1 MFEQDKETLKAH
13 PETSPEQKINSS
25 PGEAGGASVPDAFSA
40 PSAANEDASA
50 QTTPDAASSPE
61 ASALAPE
68 ADKAEAETSPEQLLA
83 QLEAELAEAKEAH
96 LRAVADLQNFRR
108 RAAEE
113 RAQLIQFANQQL
125 IAELLPVLDDLE
137 RAAGCVVEGDSGRTL
152 HRGVCMIL
160 QQFMEVLGRFGVE
173 RMSTVGQKFDP
184 ARHEAVERLETP
196 EIAEGTIVEELL
208 PGYTL
213 HGRVVRP
220 AKVKVA
226 VEPSAPPAAAAP
238 QE

>member
-1 MFEQDKETLKAH
+1 MFEQDKETLRAR
-13 PETSPEQKINSS
+13 PETSPAQPVKAAPEQEV
-25 PGEAGGASVPDAFSA
+25 GAAGPGASSNPSA
-40 PSAANEDASA
+40 PREGTASE
-50 QTTPDAASSPE
+50 SPPAE
-61 ASALAPE
+61 ETDLQESTM
-68 ADKAEAETSPEQLLA
+68 DKAEVETSPEQLLA

-160 QQFMEVLGRFGVE
+160 QQFFEVLGRFGVE
-173 RMSTVGQKFDP
+173 RMQVQGQKFDP

-196 EIAEGTIVEELL
+196 EIEEGTIVEELL

-226 VEPSAPPAAAAP
+226 VEPSGQPAAEAP
-238 QE
+238 QK